1 MATSSG
7 NRTSEAP
14 YWLLNEPQG
23 SLNFLY
29 SEGRGHL
36 PAVELERLIRD
47 LADGMPGYDPAQ
59 YFATQ
64 PGIFNKYQHLV
75 VAKTRHDGRV
85 KGLLGARWFENSDLR
100 FLYLWTG
107 MVTTDT
113 PQCGLMTNMF
123 GRLMSAILKQHSM
136 PQAITA
142 KTFSPLWYKVMSKI
156 TASIPGA
163 ALYPV
168 IGTEQPPDLVKIAA
182 EVHRQ
187 VTPTLPM
194 EFDVGVVRGAQA
206 VVGPDFFPRE
216 RPLSGTAILDNFFA
230 SNLSR
235 DDQVLT
241 CIDLSSV
248 ATNTLADAIE
258 VMKERRTE
266 VEVTQFSP
274 H

>member
-1 MATSSG
+1 MSTASSPR
-7 NRTSEAP
+7 NQTSETA
-14 YWLLNEPQG
+14 YWLSHEVRGNLD
-23 SLNFLY
+23 FIY

-36 PAVELERLIRD
+36 PAAEMDRLIQD

-64 PGIFNKYQHLV
+64 PGIFNRYEHLV
-75 VAKTRHDGRV
+75 IAKTPHDGCV
-85 KGLLGARWFENSDLR
+85 KGLLGARWFENRELR

-107 MVTTDT
+107 MVATNT
-113 PQCGLMTNMF
+113 QKRGLTTNMF
-123 GRLMSAILKQHSM
+123 GHLMWAILMQHPM
-136 PQAITA
+136 PQVIAA

-156 TASIPGA
+156 AASIPGA

-168 IGTEQPPDLVKIAA
+168 VGTEQAPELVKMAA
-182 EVHRQ
+182 KVHRQ

-216 RPLSGTAILDNFFA
+216 RPLSGTASLDTFFG

-248 ATNTLADAIE
+248 STSMLASAIKA
-258 VMKERRTE
+258 MKDYRTE
-266 VEVTQFSP
+266 AAVT
-274 H
+274 